1 MRQKKRNSGNT
12 YFKTIGA
19 TERGRG
25 GNSTAW
31 LSPQNIFREM
41 RQKFLNVYTLR
52 YHPPTRKIRKKRF
65 FFSFGPTY
73 PHFCETKVLDL
84 ATQFGNLELLV
95 FWGRFLVPTKTVE
108 SKISMVSLLFFRS
121 SHFTEIL
128 SPPTVFKIS
137 GCGLR
142 HSTHN

>member
-1 MRQKKRNSGNT
+1 MENVLECGIFCLSNHFTSPYYTSSSCNKIITPKTICTEKCETKIKKCIKCWKKKRNSGDT

-95 FWGRFLVPTKTVE
+95 F
-108 SKISMVSLLFFRS
+108 
-121 SHFTEIL
+121 
-128 SPPTVFKIS
+128 
-137 GCGLR
+137 
-142 HSTHN
+142 